1 MQCFIPIMTELKTL
15 LPTSREKKSLTK
27 RQRKTIS
34 HGMGTQ
40 THTHT
45 KSWRRLNPFFSF
57 LLILFVFHWNR
68 NKGVLRDFERNI
80 FWSGWFIVS
89 NSVFVYIATTEN
101 YLCHNSTNKMETES
115 PQSART
121 AEYQDAQNLSCQP
134 MRGLQYRSLTN
145 GRASIHVDGECED
158 KRESSGGIRIIK

>member
-1 MQCFIPIMTELKTL
+1 MDTQTDRQSDFLRSYSELKRTF
-15 LPTSREKKSLTK
+15 TSREKKSLTK

-40 THTHT
+40 TKKHTL
-45 KSWRRLNPFFSF
+45 KFDVDWIPFFTF

-68 NKGVLRDFERNI
+68 NKGELRDFELNI

-101 YLCHNSTNKMETES
+101 YLCHNSTNKMEAES

-134 MRGLQYRSLTN
+134 MR
-145 GRASIHVDGECED
+145 DF
-158 KRESSGGIRIIK
+158 